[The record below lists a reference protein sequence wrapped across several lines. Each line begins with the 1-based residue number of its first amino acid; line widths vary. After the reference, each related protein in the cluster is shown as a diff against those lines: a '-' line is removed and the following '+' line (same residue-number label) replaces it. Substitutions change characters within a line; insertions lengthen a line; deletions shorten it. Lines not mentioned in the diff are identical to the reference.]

1 MHCFT
6 LSLCV
11 PLSGCICISI
21 STFSALHLNS
31 KALSFNHLP
40 FFIISSLCV
49 RKGKESHH
57 SCHNQL
63 LAPLASR
70 GFPFPWFNLFVFLS
84 ALLFLSLL
92 MPSSFILSVS
102 LLPFFPLV
110 PCGCGWRS
118 VCTGSLSAW
127 KGGADITGERGGQ
140 REGEREGRLSTA
152 LHSHRF
158 PS

>member
-118 VCTGSLSAW
+118 LGIGSFSVERLSRV
-127 KGGADITGERGGQ
+127 GGGDR
-140 REGEREGRLSTA
+140 RREREGSLSTA
-152 LHSHRF
+152 LRSHHF
-158 PS
+158 P